1 MDRTFHRRVSV
12 LGIAAV
18 VMLGVVALTCL
29 LHRTGWAVIVGVA
42 VAAVAMTGI
51 ERMVHTTYVLRT
63 DGSGHE
69 LLVIDRGRL
78 ASVMQ
83 LRLCDITV
91 VETVSGGFLRDSHVR
106 IEYGVGRMMALCPD
120 NPEAFI
126 AELKRRQAEAENRK
140 D

>member
-29 LHRTGWAVIVGVA
+29 LYRTGWAVIVGVA

-78 ASVMQ
+78 ASVICKKAK
-83 LRLCDITV
+83 RL
-91 VETVSGGFLRDSHVR
+91 
-106 IEYGVGRMMALCPD
+106 
-120 NPEAFI
+120 
-126 AELKRRQAEAENRK
+126 
-140 D
+140 

>member
-29 LHRTGWAVIVGVA
+29 LHRTGWVA

-83 LRLCDITV
+83 LRLCDITA
-91 VETVSGGFLRDSHVR
+91 VEAVSGGFLRDSHVR

-126 AELKRRQAEAENRK
+126 AELKRRQAEAENRE

>member
-83 LRLCDITV
+83 LRLCDITA
-91 VETVSGGFLRDSHVR
+91 VEAVSGGFLRDSHVR

-126 AELKRRQAEAENRK
+126 AELKRRPAEAENRK